1 MMNDDKGLFYVEKD
15 SFNSE
20 HFGIK
25 MGNVLTRMSFIDGS
39 DEKNVEDFKHV
50 ISKAKENG
58 YKHLTFKVPTNEKK
72 IIMCATSQGMEIADT
87 LVRYVFDF
95 TKSHLLDIQHKCSL
109 DDCRNEELQFIKAI
123 AKKSF
128 KIDRFHSDNNLPD
141 ELCDLYYDK
150 WIENSFNGYA
160 DKVIVAHYNND
171 VVGFTTGNLREGD
184 TFSQLVLS
192 AVSDKYRGIGV
203 YTSMI
208 HEGTK
213 WLHQNRFAGTKG
225 VIVGTQIDNIAVQ
238 RAWIKLGYSIFDS
251 QYVFQK
257 FFY

>member
-1 MMNDDKGLFYVEKD
+1 MNRTDCYFIVDED
-15 SFNSE
+15 SFNTN

-25 MGNVLTRMSFIDGS
+25 MGNVKPNINCFNLTNDDLQKRFEEAI
-39 DEKNVEDFKHV
+39 VL
-50 ISKAKENG
+50 AKGDG
-58 YKHLTFKVPTNEKK
+58 YKHLTYKIGTNLKEFIK
-72 IIMCATSQGMEIADT
+72 CAANHGMEIADT

-95 TKSHLLDIQHKCSL
+95 SKSSLPEIKHKCSL
-109 DDCRNEELQFIKAI
+109 SDCTIEDLQYLKNI
-123 AKKSF
+123 ARKSF
-128 KIDRFHSDNNLPD
+128 KIDRFHTDNNLPD

-150 WIENSFNGYA
+150 WIENSYNGFA
-160 DKVIVAHYNND
+160 DKVIVAHYSNE
-171 VVGFTTGNLREGD
+171 VVGFTTVNFRPSD
-184 TFSQLVLS
+184 DYSQLVLS

-213 WLHQNRFAGTKG
+213 WLLSNKSAETKG

-238 RAWIKLGYSIFDS
+238 KAWIKLGYTIFDS

-257 FFY
+257 YIG